1 MRHVSFIF
9 SRIAMAAAIA
19 GAPMFASKALAD
31 DPATTA
37 DLRCLVV
44 GLRFAGSPTENLKQA
59 GLIETL
65 YYLGRL
71 DSRIPNLDLEGQV
84 GTLLTKMNEQDFK
97 TEAQRCGLL
106 LSQRGQALQTMGKD
120 LSAKGADKK

>member
-1 MRHVSFIF
+1 MSSACV
-9 SRIAMAAAIA
+9 
-19 GAPMFASKALAD
+19 L
-31 DPATTA
+31 PA
-37 DLRCLVV
+37 R
-44 GLRFAGSPTENLKQA
+44 RPRLKQA

-71 DSRIPNLDLEGQV
+71 DLRIPNLDLEGQV